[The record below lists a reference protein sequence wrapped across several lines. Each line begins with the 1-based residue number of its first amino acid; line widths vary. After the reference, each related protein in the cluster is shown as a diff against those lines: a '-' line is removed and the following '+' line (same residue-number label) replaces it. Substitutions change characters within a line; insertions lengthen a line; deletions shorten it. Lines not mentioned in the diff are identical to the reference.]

1 MLACV
6 ERRLQA
12 RDVKPLDRYLRN
24 RRIKLVREFLNPG
37 SEILDIGCADGAMFE
52 QLKDRYKYGYG
63 VEPTLG
69 SEIETDSYHL
79 FPGGFPE
86 ALPADVSVDLV
97 TMLAVLEHLP
107 PEAQSELA
115 KACHSILKPAGRVV
129 ISVPSPRVDDL
140 LHVLGRLRLIDG
152 MSMHE
157 HYGFEPLDT
166 LTVFAEPAFKLVE
179 HRKFQ
184 FGLNNLFVFEKA

>member
-1 MLACV
+1 M
-6 ERRLQA
+6 
-12 RDVKPLDRYLRN
+12 
-24 RRIKLVREFLNPG
+24 REFLNAG

-52 QLKDRYKYGYG
+52 QLKGRYKYGYG

-69 SEIETDSYHL
+69 REIEADSYHL
-79 FPGGFPE
+79 FPGVFPE
-86 ALPADVSVDLV
+86 ALPVGIEVDLV

-107 PEAQSELA
+107 PAEQTVLA
-115 KACHSILKPAGRVV
+115 ESCHAVLKPAGRVV

-140 LHVLGRLRLIDG
+140 LCVLGKARLIDG

-166 LTVFAEPAFKLVE
+166 LRVFTKPAFNLVV